1 VPTDLPAEEIRRV
14 WDGHIQPI
22 PSELVP
28 AGVPAATREFL
39 TTVGLPTVPP
49 WHRVPFFHDD
59 RLAVIP
65 AGGKPYLAVGGLEVL
80 FVVDLDTGHVH
91 DLDVCIGADQPTHL
105 VNSSLA
111 LFLFTAGVYRQFQE
125 RLRTIERPPVATLLN
140 FRQQLR
146 DHDPAA
152 LADDDTFWS
161 QTLDHAKAEW
171 E

>member
-1 VPTDLPAEEIRRV
+1 VLTDLPAEEIRRV

-39 TTVGLPTVPP
+39 TTVGLPTVPM
-49 WHRVPFFHDD
+49 WQLSFFHDD

-65 AGGKPYLAVGGLEVL
+65 AGGKQYLALAGLVVL
-80 FVVDLDTGHVH
+80 FVVDLDTGYVH
-91 DLDVCIGADQPTHL
+91 DLHVGIGADQPAHL

-111 LFLFTAGVYRQFQE
+111 LFMFAAGAYRQLQK
-125 RLRTIERPPVATLLN
+125 RLRAIERPPVATLLN
-140 FRQQLR
+140 DFRQQLR

-152 LADDDTFWS
+152 LADDYTFWS
-161 QTLDHAKAEW
+161 QTLDGIQAGW